1 MGAQLLVWAHHPEVW
16 LSAVLVL
23 GSLCTSLT
31 AARLAHHRR
40 QSMLVWG
47 VLGLVPVLGQ
57 LWVAYLAGAPGHDV
71 IYRLDRIE
79 DFLIRG
85 IPPERL
91 QALLKTSHLAEAA
104 DALPP
109 TAPLATSKLLAAG
122 EAPAQGAVPPRATT

>member
-1 MGAQLLVWAHHPEVW
+1 MGAQLLAWAHQPEVW

-40 QSMLVWG
+40 QSVLVWG
-47 VLGLVPVLGQ
+47 ALGLVPVLGQ
-57 LWVAYLAGAPGHDV
+57 LWVAYLSGAPEHEV
-71 IYRLDRIE
+71 VYRLDRIE

-91 QALLKTSHLAEAA
+91 QALLKSGQMAEAA
-104 DALPP
+104 AALPAT
-109 TAPLATSKLLAAG
+109 TASAASKPLAGG
-122 EAPAQGAVPPRATT
+122 ELPAQAAFPPRATT

>member
-57 LWVAYLAGAPGHDV
+57 LWVAYLAGAPEHDV

-91 QALLKTSHLAEAA
+91 QALLKTSHLAEATET
-104 DALPP
+104 LPAMELLAVSKP
-109 TAPLATSKLLAAG
+109 TAASVP
-122 EAPAQGAVPPRATT
+122 PAQGAVPPRATI